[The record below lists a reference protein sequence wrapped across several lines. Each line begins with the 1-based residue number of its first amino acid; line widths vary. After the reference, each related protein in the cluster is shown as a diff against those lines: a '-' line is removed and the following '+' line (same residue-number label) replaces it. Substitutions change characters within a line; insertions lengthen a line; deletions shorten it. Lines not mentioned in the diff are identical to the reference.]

1 MPESLYTDLVVCFF
15 VAALGCVWWSYR
27 KRFLKVRWK
36 ETVAVSVA
44 CGFIGFLFYLM
55 LRRIAPVVGIT
66 PGVWLTLPATV
77 LMVWVYYD
85 VLLLRHL
92 KESEKKNA

>member
-1 MPESLYTDLVVCFF
+1 MPDSLYTDLVLCFL

-27 KRFLKVRWK
+27 KQFLKERWK
-36 ETVAVSVA
+36 ETVAVSIA
-44 CGFIGFLFYLM
+44 CGFIGFLFYLV
-55 LRRIAPVVGIT
+55 LRQLVPVVGLSPST
-66 PGVWLTLPATV
+66 WLTVPATV